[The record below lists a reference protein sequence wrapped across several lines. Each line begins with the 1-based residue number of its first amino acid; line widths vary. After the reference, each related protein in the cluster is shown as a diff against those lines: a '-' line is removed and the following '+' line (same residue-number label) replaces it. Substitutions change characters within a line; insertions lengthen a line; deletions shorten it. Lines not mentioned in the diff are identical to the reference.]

1 MYTLTMKKVLTVRE
15 TRANFHKVLKM
26 AANNE
31 TIVIE
36 NQDTGEKFKIISFQ
50 EKPKRSKTAF
60 LKALSKIGFQSGD
73 PTEIRESAKNRLAL

>member
-1 MYTLTMKKVLTVRE
+1 MRKVLSVRE

-36 NQDTGEKFKIISFQ
+36 NQDTGEKFKIIPFQ
-50 EKPKRSKTAF
+50 EKPTKHKRAI
-60 LKALSKIGFQSGD
+60 LKSLSQVGLQSNT
-73 PTEIRESAKNRLAL
+73 PEEIREIVKDRLTL